1 MFNWLLRLFSQT
13 KKNGETESIAS
24 NTKTEASETINES
37 DNSKLSIDA
46 LSTEEQLWVAFDE
59 HLLEQAR
66 TQWQFGD
73 WERLAAIPRESMQH
87 HPERAKLAVLV
98 AAGHSQCGN
107 LDKFQQFIRLAQD
120 WGCSRKLISQVLI
133 SGVQNSLGRASLAAG
148 QPERAKLF
156 FEQSVQTGMP
166 GADLNLLVD
175 ARARQQ
181 RLLIGIDAQT

>member
-1 MFNWLLRLFSQT
+1 MFNWLLRLFGQS
-13 KKNGETESIAS
+13 KKNVETENIAPIV
-24 NTKTEASETINES
+24 KTEASETIHEGEES
-37 DNSKLSIDA
+37 KVSIDA

-59 HLLEQAR
+59 NLLEQAR

-73 WERLAAIPRESMQH
+73 WERLAAVQRESMQH
-87 HPERAKLAVLV
+87 HPERAKLALLV

-107 LDKFQQFIRLAQD
+107 LEKFQQFIRLAQD

-156 FEQSVQTGMP
+156 FEQSLQTGMP
-166 GADLNLLVD
+166 SADLKLLGDV
-175 ARARQQ
+175 RARQQ
-181 RLLIGIDAQT
+181 RLLLGIDAQN